1 MTQTK
6 RQAVTVWIV
15 EEDDQGRPRLCGA
28 RAWLTEKQVELE
40 ERLLAWRWARHL
52 NRADPRVSLSREEAL
67 QKWRLWRK
75 NEIRMLEAQ
84 LARAREQAAAPVL
97 EEEA

>member
-28 RAWLTEKQVELE
+28 RAWLTEKKVELE
-40 ERLLAWRWARHL
+40 EKA
-52 NRADPRVSLSREEAL
+52 
-67 QKWRLWRK
+67 
-75 NEIRMLEAQ
+75 
-84 LARAREQAAAPVL
+84 
-97 EEEA
+97 